1 MLQKLLKNK
10 YEDLDTESEEESS
23 SESEPDSVVPTVV
36 GTGNELSKKLRAL
49 YSDMIKFKNPQGIE
63 YIEMFMERPSKK
75 LYPDYYAVIKD
86 PMDMKTIN
94 ERIKADMYKTVE
106 DFMQGQG
113 LNPLSVG
120 FFFQFKTRDSVLA
133 LQKFFLIF

>member
-1 MLQKLLKNK
+1 MNQGSFPTSYVFFKYRNSRHQKLLKNK

-23 SESEPDSVVPTVV
+23 SESEPDSAVPTVV

-63 YIEMFMERPSKK
+63 YIEMFMELPSKK
-75 LYPDYYAVIKD
+75 LYPDYYAVINN

-94 ERIKADMYKTVE
+94 ERIKAAMYKTVE
-106 DFMQGQG
+106 DFMQGKAKAGNQ
-113 LNPLSVG
+113 
-120 FFFQFKTRDSVLA
+120 
-133 LQKFFLIF
+133 I

>member
-1 MLQKLLKNK
+1 MKFVCFNSRLQKLLKNK

-23 SESEPDSVVPTVV
+23 SESEPDSAVPTVV

-106 DFMQGQG
+106 DFMQG
-113 LNPLSVG
+113 
-120 FFFQFKTRDSVLA
+120 
-133 LQKFFLIF
+133 

>member
-1 MLQKLLKNK
+1 MCTRLISRLANHKIKWDFLLYFRLIKILKNK
-10 YEDLDTESEEESS
+10 YEDLETESEEESS
-23 SESEPDSVVPTVV
+23 DSDSAPETAVPTVV
-36 GTGNELSKKLRAL
+36 GTGSELSKKLKAL

-75 LYPDYYAVIKD
+75 LYPDYYAVINN

-106 DFMQGQG
+106 DFMQG
-113 LNPLSVG
+113 
-120 FFFQFKTRDSVLA
+120 KA
-133 LQKFFLIF
+133 

>member
-1 MLQKLLKNK
+1 MLNFRLQKLLKNK
-10 YEDLDTESEEESS
+10 YEDLDTESEEDSS
-23 SESEPDSVVPTVV
+23 SESEPEVAEVKGSPVV
-36 GTGNELSKKLRAL
+36 GTGNELSKKLRTL

-106 DFMQGQG
+106 DFMQG
-113 LNPLSVG
+113 
-120 FFFQFKTRDSVLA
+120 
-133 LQKFFLIF
+133 